1 MGVKGLS
8 SFVQKNS
15 LIYRDIRFRNNK
27 LVIDGN
33 NLIYLLYF
41 RSGLDRRHGGEY
53 GAFEDLIEKFIK
65 SLRNCRVEPYV
76 VLDGGLD
83 PTDKKLETLKKRT
96 KNRIQKAQNKVMGQQ
111 KKVLPPL
118 GKLVFIQT
126 LARLKVPMAQCFGE
140 ADIHIASLA
149 SEWGCPVLSDDS
161 DFYIFDLPGGLLPIS
176 HFQWEVVVQDGI
188 PCKHYTTSSFCIFFN
203 IQRQILPVFAALA
216 GNDYVNLRE
225 MGVYPSWADF
235 APAGSGKTARLEG
248 LLRWLRGFQRPQD
261 ALNAALGLM
270 GKLSRKKK
278 AGVLQGLTLGMNK
291 YQLPPTDLR
300 CFFTKGTVPVLTE
313 EMDLVPDWARLAL
326 IQGRMGGDF
335 LNVLLLKRMEL
346 SFPVDDSS
354 KPSANLTSRPI
365 RQVMYGLLLGCRFLV
380 KEWDRVDLQL
390 VVYPVQPVLRGA
402 ALQLKLEAL
411 DKADRP
417 LVLRVLLETL
427 AVKQEVLD
435 GVPAHLHLPVA
446 VTCYWLQKARPPPD
460 LRLLQALLLG
470 MVTGTR
476 ASYFDFS
483 VSFNQLHLKV
493 GWCVFHINCEGITKQ
508 FKSRFLDIK
517 VGKSPAKLSAE
528 YTEFFSKLLYQGTLA
543 HQLFHRLESEVNPEL
558 LLSDALQDRT
568 LYRTLL
574 VAVLQSRPQQT
585 TPSSGPRRGG
595 APPQQPLHDLTAKLK
610 QVYLLDEEDEE
621 EEEAAVGGKSA
632 VRADGG
638 PSWEMVSVKT
648 RFRTKVRNHL
658 PKMPEFARKQERIC
672 WD

>member
-8 SFVQKNS
+8 SFVEENN

-41 RSGLDRRHGGEY
+41 HSGLDQKHGGEY

-76 VLDGGLD
+76 VLDGGSD
-83 PTDKKLETLKKRT
+83 PTDKKLETLKKRA
-96 KNRIQKAQNKVMGQQ
+96 KDRILKAHNMVMGKQ

-149 SEWGCPVLSDDS
+149 SEWGCPVLSNDS

-176 HFQWEVVVQDGI
+176 HFQWEVVVQEGI

-203 IQRQILPVFAALA
+203 IQRQILPVFAALV

-291 YQLPPTDLR
+291 YQLPPSDLR

-365 RQVMYGLLLGCRFLV
+365 RQVTYGLLLGCRFLV

-390 VVYPVQPVLRGA
+390 VIYPVQPVIRGA

-435 GVPAHLHLPVA
+435 GVPAHLRLPVA

-476 ASYFDFS
+476 ALQAVNTRRKCTMDLD
-483 VSFNQLHLKV
+483 VVHSFNQWQICIKDSIHLNQLI
-493 GWCVFHINCEGITKQ
+493 GCPLPEPHIA
-508 FKSRFLDIK
+508 R
-517 VGKSPAKLSAE
+517 
-528 YTEFFSKLLYQGTLA
+528 LYQGTLA

-574 VAVLQSRPQQT
+574 VAMLQSRPQQT

-595 APPQQPLHDLTAKLK
+595 APPQQPLRDLTAKLK

-638 PSWEMVSVKT
+638 PSWETVSVKT